1 MKVTKINESFSWLEG
16 TQQELKQIHEFLKVE
31 VDNANFDPLI
41 KRGFKSRYEMFSFY
55 DKDKTKL
62 CVFNGH
68 LKLLEKF
75 NVEYEKETFFTDE
88 EIQEYLDNVKLPY
101 KLYDYQENIV
111 KDSLKTGRQI
121 NVSCTSSGKSLSI
134 ACICDFLRTKN
145 LKGLLLVPNINL
157 LTQFKSDIESYH
169 LTDLL
174 NEVEIL
180 GDGNVPTFKKKLLI
194 STWQS
199 LDNHRDK
206 LDFDYLI
213 GDEGHRYSAKVSTD
227 IIKNLIKTKIRLCFT
242 GTFPDSQV
250 SKMTLLGLFGMPKT
264 FIRAHQLIERGLGTP
279 ITIRSIIFEYNNEFK
294 SLLRSTSN
302 YSKLLKLIKEK
313 EERIRITIEAL
324 AKEKGADSE

>member
-1 MKVTKINESFSWLEG
+1 MNKSSIHTSSVI
-16 TQQELKQIHEFLKVE
+16 TQLQRQEL
-31 VDNANFDPLI
+31 
-41 KRGFKSRYEMFSFY
+41 
-55 DKDKTKL
+55 
-62 CVFNGH
+62 
-68 LKLLEKF
+68 LLRMEY
-75 NVEYEKETFFTDE
+75 EYEKETFFTDE

-227 IIKNLIKTKIRLCFT
+227 IIKNLIKTKIELKRKKEFRLM
-242 GTFPDSQV
+242 G
-250 SKMTLLGLFGMPKT
+250 
-264 FIRAHQLIERGLGTP
+264 I
-279 ITIRSIIFEYNNEFK
+279 N
-294 SLLRSTSN
+294 
-302 YSKLLKLIKEK
+302 LKLISNQDF
-313 EERIRITIEAL
+313 L
-324 AKEKGADSE
+324 LMHP